1 MSQISSDKTTQETS
15 NQWAELTGQIIDKL
29 VGKNM
34 SMTYEFQNLIIDIPK
49 AQGPGGKHMGSV
61 QWTING
67 KIIITSEAYDK
78 NNQGKK

>member
-1 MSQISSDKTTQETS
+1 MSQISTDKMTQEAS
-15 NQWAELTGQIIDKL
+15 NQWAEIAGQIIDKL
-29 VGKNM
+29 IGKNM
-34 SMTYEFQNLIIDIPK
+34 SMTYDFQNLIIDIPK

>member
-1 MSQISSDKTTQETS
+1 MSQIPGDKTSQKTS
-15 NQWAELTGQIIDKL
+15 NQWAQLTGQIIDKL
-29 VGKNM
+29 IGKNM
-34 SMTYEFQNLIIDIPK
+34 SMTYDFQNLVIDIPK
-49 AQGPGGKHMGSV
+49 AEGPGGKHMGSV